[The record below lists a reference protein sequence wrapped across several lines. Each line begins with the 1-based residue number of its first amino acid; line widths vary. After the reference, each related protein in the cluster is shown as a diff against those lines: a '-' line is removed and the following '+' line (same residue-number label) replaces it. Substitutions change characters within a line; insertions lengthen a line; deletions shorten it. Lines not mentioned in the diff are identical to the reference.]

1 MISTNEDSFDTERER
16 RISHWR
22 MSFADSSSLIFDE
35 DIRRT
40 MPLLFGVSM
49 VYPSD
54 LSELIN
60 SLNLDFEMPI
70 SAMTAFLDRSSFAW
84 VFKYSISLFFESFF
98 SFMTF
103 IFRNPGKLR

>member
-22 MSFADSSSLIFDE
+22 ISFADSSSLILDG
-35 DIRRT
+35 DTRRI

-60 SLNLDFEMPI
+60 SLSLDFEMPV
-70 SAMTAFLDRSSFAW
+70 SAMIASLDSSSFAW
-84 VFKYSISLFFESFF
+84 LFKYSISLFFESFF

-103 IFRNPGKLR
+103 IFRKQGKLR